1 MSDWYSDLLCNLVSA
16 QQSTII
22 IQKMPI
28 TNDITVFILGYRQ
41 DIGFSSLSISSMT
54 EVNINQLSTT
64 GVKIN
69 QLSTNCFFVV
79 VRGKYLRLMDK
90 VMDIVD
96 NVTEDVGRRP
106 LAVFYVTKDEK
117 ITTFYDQPFHLPLV
131 INLKFIILHIYI
143 KQLYFMQTFYNC
155 EKFVQ

>member
-1 MSDWYSDLLCNLVSA
+1 MSDCYSDLLCNLVSA

-41 DIGFSSLSISSMT
+41 DIGFSSLSISSTT
-54 EVNINQLSTT
+54 EVKIVNQ
-64 GVKIN
+64 
-69 QLSTNCFFVV
+69 TNCFFVV
-79 VRGKYLRLMDK
+79 VGGKYLKLMDK

-96 NVTEDVGRRP
+96 DVTEAVGRRP

-131 INLKFIILHIYI
+131 INLRSINVNIYI
-143 KQLYFMQTFYNC
+143 KQLNSTNADIFQ
-155 EKFVQ
+155 